1 MKKEAQ
7 VKEVIADGRWAWQ
20 DLLSKQIGGEWLLK
34 QMEPD
39 SDSHVNHNMPFNTTG
54 CWWKTT

>member
-34 QMEPD
+34 
-39 SDSHVNHNMPFNTTG
+39 
-54 CWWKTT
+54 